1 MKLLQVLA
9 ASVAGL
15 IVVALTTTYRRH
27 ARRRAKIVRK
37 QKKLIPLLKKTKS
50 NDLIEIEKFS
60 HYVARQIGFKDA
72 NEVPVLCILA
82 QDFLKRSKECDE
94 NIFEY
99 ICSVYGYPWD
109 LYTKLIDEF
118 ERCVNT
124 YLAFHWNQVTHLISL
139 ALREESP
146 HTKKFKKI
154 ILEVMRV
161 FCYEGAKNPVVV
173 ETNVFNETEIIY
185 MALNSRVHH
194 DDMLQTAELMHQSST
209 HVALSKLVTALN
221 EGRDVIMVDTLSC
234 ESFVKQTIVMARNIH
249 KYRYRM
255 GVGYKVAEDGTVTEN
270 YWEKLHDTEE
280 ENQSKGI
287 SNGEPCTQK
296 PYEIFLLGMVCES
309 YLAMVKIISKAI
321 ITRSAVNVNSQ
332 LKYHKMFA
340 NAFPRYCDLVDKA
353 ILSGADFVGSPPNVI
368 WSIFHDE
375 DRQEYIKKTKLLKEL
390 SDLNV
395 EADSVYELNKKPNRI
410 MEPDS
415 LWSKI
420 VVLSPS
426 RKRDQMEL
434 KNSIERIERSL
445 KYMTKLFCDTLEQ
458 H

>member
-1 MKLLQVLA
+1 
-9 ASVAGL
+9 
-15 IVVALTTTYRRH
+15 
-27 ARRRAKIVRK
+27 
-37 QKKLIPLLKKTKS
+37 
-50 NDLIEIEKFS
+50 
-60 HYVARQIGFKDA
+60 
-72 NEVPVLCILA
+72 
-82 QDFLKRSKECDE
+82 
-94 NIFEY
+94 
-99 ICSVYGYPWD
+99 
-109 LYTKLIDEF
+109 
-118 ERCVNT
+118 
-124 YLAFHWNQVTHLISL
+124 
-139 ALREESP
+139 
-146 HTKKFKKI
+146 
-154 ILEVMRV
+154 
-161 FCYEGAKNPVVV
+161 
-173 ETNVFNETEIIY
+173 
-185 MALNSRVHH
+185 
-194 DDMLQTAELMHQSST
+194 
-209 HVALSKLVTALN
+209 
-221 EGRDVIMVDTLSC
+221 
-234 ESFVKQTIVMARNIH
+234 
-249 KYRYRM
+249 
-255 GVGYKVAEDGTVTEN
+255 
-270 YWEKLHDTEE
+270 
-280 ENQSKGI
+280 
-287 SNGEPCTQK
+287 
-296 PYEIFLLGMVCES
+296 MVCES